1 MEGRETRGP
10 PNPALPYRED
20 CWSEGETSAL
30 VEAWGD
36 RYLELNRGN
45 LRQKHWQEVADA
57 VNSRRGAAVGAGAGG
72 GGGGGGG
79 GGRRPPRT
87 DVQCKNRIDT
97 LKKKYKVEKARIAD
111 SAGALHSPWPFYA
124 RLDALIGSSTPPA
137 APHSSAS
144 ASASVAPKKPS
155 SSSPPFALPL
165 PFHRK
170 GSPLPAATAAAA
182 AARPA
187 EKRPAPSP
195 STTAAVATA
204 LPVDESFFRKAAAA
218 AAAAAA
224 DDDED
229 EESGSSSRSLSSR
242 SKLGKRRRGRER
254 DDGDGIRELARAIE
268 RFAEIYER
276 VEGAKQRQMM
286 ELEKQ
291 RMEFAKGLEFQRM
304 QIFVDSQVQLEKI
317 KRSKRADAG
326 EPIRSVAA
334 LHFLSTPR
342 FFG

>member
-1 MEGRETRGP
+1 MDGQEMAPSRP

-57 VNSRRGAAVGAGAGG
+57 VNSRRGASAS
-72 GGGGGGG
+72 
-79 GGRRPPRT
+79 RRPPRT

-97 LKKKYKVEKARIAD
+97 LKKKYKIEKARIVASD
-111 SAGALHSPWPFYA
+111 GAAASQWAFYD
-124 RLDALIGSSTPPA
+124 RLDALIGSSAPA
-137 APHSSAS
+137 
-144 ASASVAPKKPS
+144 KKPS
-155 SSSPPFALPL
+155 PPLALPL
-165 PFHRK
+165 SYHRK

-182 AARPA
+182 AAAAAARPSG
-187 EKRPAPSP
+187 KRPV
-195 STTAAVATA
+195 AALA
-204 LPVDESFFRKAAAA
+204 VDDSSFFRRAAAA
-218 AAAAAA
+218 AAAAEAVEE
-224 DDDED
+224 DD
-229 EESGSSSRSLSSR
+229 SGSSARSSSRS
-242 SKLGKRRRGRER
+242 GRGWRAAKEGE
-254 DDGDGIRELARAIE
+254 GDGIRQLARAVM

-291 RMEFAKGLEFQRM
+291 RMEFARGLEIQRM

-317 KRSKRADAG
+317 KRAKRADVG
-326 EPIRSVAA
+326 EQLGTPILLFLFDSV
-334 LHFLSTPR
+334 LFCTSSR
-342 FFG
+342 QE

>member
-57 VNSRRGAAVGAGAGG
+57 VNSRRGAAVSAGA

-144 ASASVAPKKPS
+144 ASASASAAPKKP

-170 GSPLPAATAAAA
+170 G
-182 AARPA
+182 
-187 EKRPAPSP
+187 
-195 STTAAVATA
+195 
-204 LPVDESFFRKAAAA
+204 FRKAAAA